1 MANTLPIIG
10 VCDAVTNDHFSA
22 KINTM
27 NSPHQ
32 TAAKMPLANNAF
44 YEANSVPTEP
54 VASIR
59 VQPLDT
65 ASALIGKIGSL
76 EVRLA
81 RNTAEIRQAQMLRYQ
96 VFLQDF
102 STREEANTASIGRDK
117 DDYDQYCDHLLVIDT
132 ERMPG
137 SDIVATYRIMQ
148 QQFARGNIGFYS
160 QNEFDLAP
168 MINRHPHLNFME
180 VGRSC
185 VLPDYRS
192 KRTLELMWHG
202 LWSYCLQ
209 NNFDVMMGCAS
220 LPGTNLR
227 DLALPLSFLHHFA
240 PASQEWQVSAQ
251 SGMAADVELMAKH
264 SLDPKQALR
273 QLPPLIK
280 GYLRLGA
287 QFGGHAVID
296 PKFRT
301 TDVFVIMPVAKLNTR
316 YITHF
321 GADASRMA
329 GETTPRR

>member
-1 MANTLPIIG
+1 
-10 VCDAVTNDHFSA
+10 
-22 KINTM
+22 M
-27 NSPHQ
+27 NSPQ
-32 TAAKMPLANNAF
+32 PIATKMPLVNSTFN
-44 YEANSVPTEP
+44 ETSSVPTEP

-59 VQPLDT
+59 LQPLDT
-65 ASALIGKIGSL
+65 ASPLIGKVGSL

-81 RNTAEIRQAQMLRYQ
+81 RRKTDIRQAQMLRYE

-102 STREEANTASIGRDK
+102 STGAGADAAFIGRDK
-117 DDYDQYCDHLLVIDT
+117 DEYDQYCDHLLVVDT

-168 MINRHPHLNFME
+168 MINRHPDLKFME

-220 LPGTNLR
+220 LPGTELN

-240 PASQEWQVSAQ
+240 PASEEWLVRAQ
-251 SGMAADVELMAKH
+251 PGSAADIELLAKH
-264 SLDPKQALR
+264 LLDPRKALR
-273 QLPPLIK
+273 RLPPLIK

-287 QFGGHAVID
+287 QFGDQAVID

-301 TDVFVIMPVAKLNTR
+301 TDVFVIMPVANLNTR
-316 YITHF
+316 YVTHF

-329 GETTPRR
+329 GDSTPRR